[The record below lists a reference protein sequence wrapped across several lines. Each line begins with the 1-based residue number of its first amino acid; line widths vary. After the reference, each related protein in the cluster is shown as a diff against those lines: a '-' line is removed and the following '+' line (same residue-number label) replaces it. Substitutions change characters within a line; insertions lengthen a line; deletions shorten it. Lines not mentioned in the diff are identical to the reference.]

1 MPAEAIELIQ
11 TRDMSYNAGK
21 TAATRRFAIWDDGGT
36 LGTPAAVRALF
47 GTSVSGV
54 DIPAQNSLFPGEV
67 GIYARSYS
75 LRRRDDGSGVWDLE
89 WSYENGGLIQ
99 LQPQE
104 IGYTEFSIDWSA
116 EFREAWRTNP
126 GLAIPFDGI
135 PSVLVDDI
143 GGVPIDAGGAP
154 LSVLQYFSIIEFVE
168 TVAIDTL
175 QARSVNIRLARG
187 RRNAVNFF
195 GADRGQVLYKG
206 AKAQRIAIDKVRLT
220 HSFAQDQFMHLIQMP
235 TKLADGRPELQEKPA
250 GSGQLH
256 AKTVMWRQ
264 PFPDF
269 AFFDLLSENF

>member
-21 TAATRRFAIWDDGGT
+21 TAATRRFSIWDDGGT
-36 LGTPAAVRALF
+36 LSTPASVRALF

-116 EFREAWRTNP
+116 EFRDLYRTQPLLN
-126 GLAIPFDGI
+126 IPEDGTVGVPVDI
-135 PSVLVDDI
+135 GGTAVDSGGVPMSVLV
-143 GGVPIDAGGAP
+143 
-154 LSVLQYFSIIEFVE
+154 YFSIIEFSE
-168 TVAIDTL
+168 TVALNTL
-175 QARSVNIRLARG
+175 SARSQNIRLVRG
-187 RRNAVNFF
+187 RRNSVEFQ
-195 GADRGQVLYKG
+195 GAPRGQVVYKG
-206 AKAQRIAIDKVRLT
+206 AKANRIAVDKVKLT
-220 HSFAQDQFMHLIQMP
+220 HTFAQDQLMHLIQVP
-235 TKLADGRPELQEKPA
+235 QRNAQGKVVLEEV
-250 GSGQLH
+250 
-256 AKTVMWRQ
+256 TVGILRAATVEWRQ
-264 PFPDF
+264 PFPQF
-269 AFFDLLSENF
+269 AEFNLLSENF

>member
-1 MPAEAIELIQ
+1 MAAQAIELIQ
-11 TRDMSYNAGK
+11 TRDMSYSAGK
-21 TAATRRFAIWDDGGT
+21 TAATRRFAIWDDGGS
-36 LGTPAAVRALF
+36 LSTPKDVRDLF
-47 GTSVSGV
+47 GTTVGSVE
-54 DIPAQNSLFPGEV
+54 IPDRNFLFPGEV
-67 GIYARSYS
+67 GIYARSYT

-89 WSYENGGLIQ
+89 WSYENGEPIQ

-135 PSVLVDDI
+135 PSALVADI
-143 GGVPIDAGGAP
+143 GGTPIDAGGSP
-154 LSVLQYFSIIEFVE
+154 LSVLQYFSVIEFVE
-168 TVAIDTL
+168 TVAIETL
-175 QARSVNIRLARG
+175 EARSVNIRLARG
-187 RRNAVNFF
+187 RRNALKFF

-206 AKAQRIAIDKVRLT
+206 AKANRVAVDKVRLT
-220 HSFAQDQFMHLIQMP
+220 HTFAQDQFMHLIQMP

-269 AFFDLLSENF
+269 AFFDALSENF